1 LFERMA
7 DFSQSSLSGEGIEAL
22 AETPKLFE

>member
-1 LFERMA
+1 MA